1 MDILKRIC
9 VLAFLA
15 VFALCP
21 VSCKKA
27 EEQAVIE
34 SGKAF
39 DFTLTDLNGSA
50 VRLSDLRGKVVIIEF
65 WATWCPPCKES
76 VPELNKVT
84 ETFRDKDFRLI
95 GISVDK
101 GGEALSNVRTFV
113 KENAVAYPVMVD
125 SGKVNVAYAVSGI
138 PAMFII
144 DKEGRIV
151 KRHNGFFPGL
161 ARTLSKEVE
170 ELL

>member
-1 MDILKRIC
+1 
-9 VLAFLA
+9 
-15 VFALCP
+15 
-21 VSCKKA
+21 
-27 EEQAVIE
+27 
-34 SGKAF
+34 
-39 DFTLTDLNGSA
+39 
-50 VRLSDLRGKVVIIEF
+50 
-65 WATWCPPCKES
+65 
-76 VPELNKVT
+76 
-84 ETFRDKDFRLI
+84 
-95 GISVDK
+95 
-101 GGEALSNVRTFV
+101 
-113 KENAVAYPVMVD
+113 MVD